1 MPLHL
6 LESEDIMDN
15 KKEMVETTATER
27 PTNYTE
33 TACDD
38 LSLIECNVTM
48 DGRRVSSSDFV
59 AVITKDTGDTAIMYN
74 TDALTLGMAVKMVTM
89 AFVRSMYECSPEE
102 RQQITEILGD
112 AFVSEQPLDYENV
125 QAEGVPGDIP
135 TDLPSGDPTSEAEPI
150 IPEVVD
156 E

>member
-1 MPLHL
+1 MHL
-6 LESEDIMDN
+6 LESEDPMDN

-48 DGRRVSSSDFV
+48 DGRKVSSSDFV

-89 AFVRSMYECSPEE
+89 AFVRSMNECSPEE
-102 RQQITEILGD
+102 RQQITKILGG
-112 AFVSEQPLDYENV
+112 AFVSEQPIEPDSV
-125 QAEGVPGDIP
+125 QAEGIPGSIP
-135 TDLPSGDPTSEAEPI
+135 ADLPEGHATDKAEPI
-150 IPEVVD
+150 VPEVVD